1 MRAVI
6 VISPPMT
13 TKAANYSTPQPDSAD
28 LKAQQQKLWF
38 AALMPP
44 MYSVA
49 IFPIA
54 LGSAIAFAET
64 QSLRWGVFL
73 TFLLSAVLILA
84 WENLSNDVFDAET
97 GIDANEPTSLVN
109 LTGNKSL
116 IFGLGNLCLGLGIAG
131 ILAVAWGQQDFTI
144 LGLILLC
151 CGLGYIY
158 HGPPFRLGYRGLG
171 EILCFFSF
179 GPLAVSAAYYS
190 QTQRGSGAALAAS
203 LVLGVSTSLILFC
216 SHFHQVEDDLAAGKR
231 SPVVRLGTLRSA
243 QLLPW
248 LCGSMFG
255 LVGIGVTLQL
265 FPIWLLLVLISLP
278 FAINLCRHALT
289 YHDQPERVR
298 NCKFYAVALHFWS
311 SLLLCLGFVI
321 SGVVS

>member
-1 MRAVI
+1 
-6 VISPPMT
+6 MT
-13 TKAANYSTPQPDSAD
+13 TKVASYSPSPDSPSPNESSGSPTAEER
-28 LKAQQQKLWF
+28 KKLWL

-54 LGSAIAFAET
+54 LGTAVAFAET
-64 QSLRWGVFL
+64 HTLHWGTFL
-73 TFLLSAVLILA
+73 TFLGSAILILA

-116 IFGLGNLCLGLGIAG
+116 IFWIGNLCLGLGIAG
-131 ILAVAWGQQDFTI
+131 IVAISWWQQDFTV

-151 CGLGYIY
+151 CGLGYVY
-158 HGPPFRLGYRGLG
+158 HGPPFRLGYQGLG

-190 QTQRGSGAALAAS
+190 QTQTWSATSLAVS
-203 LVLGVSTSLILFC
+203 VILGISTSLILFC

-231 SPVVRLGTLRSA
+231 SPVVRLGTQRSA
-243 QLLPW
+243 QLIPW
-248 LCGSMFG
+248 LSGGIFALAG
-255 LVGIGVTLQL
+255 LLVGLKL
-265 FPIWLLLVLISLP
+265 FPVWVLLILVSAPTAVSLS
-278 FAINLCRHALT
+278 RHALQ

-298 NCKFYAVALHFWS
+298 NCKFFAVGLHFWS
-311 SLLLCLGFVI
+311 SLLLCVAFGIAGLN
-321 SGVVS
+321 

>member
-1 MRAVI
+1 
-6 VISPPMT
+6 MT
-13 TKAANYSTPQPDSAD
+13 TKVAQYSPNSDPSDD
-28 LKAQQQKLWF
+28 HKKLWL

-54 LGSAIAFAET
+54 LGTAVAFAET
-64 QSLRWGVFL
+64 QIMHWGVFL
-73 TFLLSAVLILA
+73 TFLGSAILILA

-97 GIDANEPTSLVN
+97 GIDDNEPTSLVN

-116 IFGLGNLCLGLGIAG
+116 IFWIGNLCLALGIAG
-131 ILAVAWGQQDFTI
+131 ILAICWWQQDFTV

-158 HGPPFRLGYRGLG
+158 HGPPFRLGYQGLG

-190 QTQRGSGAALAAS
+190 QTQSWSATS
-203 LVLGVSTSLILFC
+203 LVVSIILGISTSLILFC
-216 SHFHQVEDDLAAGKR
+216 SHFHQVDDDLAAGKR

-243 QLLPW
+243 QLIPW
-248 LCGSMFG
+248 LSGGMFALAG
-255 LVGIGVTLQL
+255 LFVVLKL
-265 FPIWLLLVLISLP
+265 FPVWMLLILASVPTAIS
-278 FAINLCRHALT
+278 LCRHALR

-298 NCKFYAVALHFWS
+298 NCKFFAVGLHFWS
-311 SLLLCLGFVI
+311 SLLLCVAFVLA
-321 SGVVS
+321 GLT

>member
-1 MRAVI
+1 
-6 VISPPMT
+6 MT
-13 TKAANYSTPQPDSAD
+13 PKVVNYPNSSAASSSLTLDQ
-28 LKAQQQKLWF
+28 KKLWL

-54 LGSAIAFAET
+54 LGTAIAFAET
-64 QSLRWGVFL
+64 GTVDWLIFL
-73 TFLLSAVLILA
+73 TFLGAAVLILA

-97 GIDANEPTSLVN
+97 GIDDNEPTSLVN
-109 LTGNKSL
+109 LTGNKGL
-116 IFGLGNLCLGLGIAG
+116 IFWIGNLCLALGIAG
-131 ILAVAWGQQDFTI
+131 ILAIAWWQQDLTV

-158 HGPPFRLGYRGLG
+158 HGPPFRLGYQGLG

-190 QTQRGSGAALAAS
+190 QTQSWSTMGMIAS
-203 LVLGVSTSLILFC
+203 LILGISTSLILFC

-231 SPVVRLGTLRSA
+231 SPIVRLGTQRSA

-248 LCGSMFG
+248 LSGIMFG
-255 LVGIGVTLQL
+255 LAGLFALLQVL
-265 FPIWLLLVLISLP
+265 PVWTLLVFISLP
-278 FAINLCRHALT
+278 TAISLCRHAGQF
-289 YHDQPERVR
+289 HDQPDRVR
-298 NCKFYAVALHFWS
+298 NCKFFAVSLHFWS
-311 SLLLCLGFVI
+311 SLLLCGGFI
-321 SGVVS
+321 LAGLF

>member
-1 MRAVI
+1 
-6 VISPPMT
+6 MT
-13 TKAANYSTPQPDSAD
+13 TKAARSPSQPAAQD
-28 LKAQQQKLWF
+28 LKAQQKLWF

-64 QSLRWGVFL
+64 HSLRWGVFA
-73 TFLLSAVLILA
+73 TFLLSAILILA

-109 LTGNKSL
+109 LTGSKSL

-131 ILAVAWGQQDFTI
+131 IVAIAWGQQDFTI

-158 HGPPFRLGYRGLG
+158 HGPPFRLGYQGLG

-190 QTQRGSGAALAAS
+190 QTQSWSGAALAVS

-231 SPVVRLGTLRSA
+231 SPVVRLGTWRSA
-243 QLLPW
+243 QFLPW
-248 LCGSMFG
+248 LCGGMFG
-255 LVGIGVTLQL
+255 LVGVGVALRL
-265 FPIWLLLVLISLP
+265 FPIWMLLVSISLP
-278 FAINLCRHALT
+278 FAVNLCRHALT

-321 SGVVS
+321 AGLS

>member
-1 MRAVI
+1 
-6 VISPPMT
+6 MT
-13 TKAANYSTPQPDSAD
+13 TKVENYSASQSAQND
-28 LKAQQQKLWF
+28 QKKLWL

-54 LGSAIAFAET
+54 LGTAIAFAET
-64 QSLRWGVFL
+64 GTVHWHIFL
-73 TFLLSAVLILA
+73 TFLFSAIAILA

-97 GIDANEPTSLVN
+97 GIDDNEPTSLVN

-116 IFGLGNLCLGLGIAG
+116 IFWIGNFFLGLGITG
-131 ILAVAWGQQDFTI
+131 IVAIAWWQQDPTI

-158 HGPPFRLGYRGLG
+158 HGPPFRLGYQGLG

-190 QTQRGSGAALAAS
+190 QTQTWSSSSLVAS
-203 LVLGVSTSLILFC
+203 LILGVSTSLILFC

-231 SPVVRLGTLRSA
+231 SPIVRLGTARSA

-248 LCGSMFG
+248 LSGSIFG
-255 LVGIGVTLQL
+255 LTGLCVALQI
-265 FPIWLLLVLISLP
+265 FPVWILLVMLSLP
-278 FAINLCRHALT
+278 TAFNLCRHALT

-298 NCKFYAVALHFWS
+298 NCKFFAVALHFWS
-311 SLLLCLGFVI
+311 SLLLCCGFVL
-321 SGVVS
+321 SALL